1 MKERFFERCWFQAS
15 LFAVFVFGTGLL
27 FVWML
32 SSRCLIAD
40 PDDFT
45 CQDMVEAWTV
55 QDQKYYASNDAI
67 AVPAHIK
74 DKCLILT
81 APWLNKHAEC
91 VLKRK
96 LALEA
101 IYENPK
107 KMFPNDPVYTDN
119 GTHLHWS
126 LSRNGDTVTISEGS
140 QTKTI
145 SWSQLMKLRGF
156 KEDTSEST
164 IKIPY
169 DGGECVVDKK
179 KFTYKC
185 VDTKK

>member
-91 VLKRK
+91 VLK
-96 LALEA
+96 
-101 IYENPK
+101 Y
-107 KMFPNDPVYTDN
+107 KMANDPVYTDN

-126 LSRNGDTVTISEGS
+126 LSRNGDTVTVSEGS
-140 QTKTI
+140 QTRTI
-145 SWSQLMKLRGF
+145 SWSQLKKLLGF
-156 KEDTSEST
+156 KKDT
-164 IKIPY
+164 
-169 DGGECVVDKK
+169 VDSKK
-179 KFTYKC
+179 
-185 VDTKK
+185 